1 MNHWVRCIAMCWGVS
16 CCFTASA
23 LAAPQ
28 CPSNILYVSSDFGHE
43 VLRYDA
49 TTGLYI
55 DTFVSAAS
63 ATGLDQP
70 HGILDRGTDV
80 LVTSFGTDQVLR
92 YDRDTGVLIDVFID
106 SASGLN
112 DPVYILV
119 GPDNNLYVSS
129 QASDEVLRYD
139 QSGVL
144 IDAFVTASSGGLDGP
159 SGMAFG
165 PDGRFYVAGRYSA
178 DVIVYNGSTGAFEEV
193 LADSTDGLTNGNT
206 FGLQFGDNG
215 DLYFVSNNTVYRYD
229 LDTDNFVTTINFG
242 FPIGLENSPVG
253 GIFVANA
260 NNLSLIDT
268 GDNSVSGP
276 FLSGGSI
283 NLLNFFHFSATTEP
297 GIIGDSDCD
306 GDVDLID
313 YAVMHDCL
321 AGPDENPPVMSPDC
335 LEVFDADTDGDVDLA
350 DANAFW
356 IAFGTP

>member
-1 MNHWVRCIAMCWGVS
+1 MKIGVRSVRVGAAVL
-16 CCFTASA
+16 SA
-23 LAAPQ
+23 LCAEVLAAPQ

-43 VLRYDA
+43 VLRYDS
-49 TTGLYI
+49 TTGQYI
-55 DTFVSAAS
+55 DEFVSVAA
-63 ATGLDQP
+63 ATGLVEP

-80 LVTSFGTDQVLR
+80 LVASFGTDEILR
-92 YDRDTGVLIDVFID
+92 YDRDSGALIDVFID

-119 GPDNNLYVSS
+119 GPDGNLYVSS

-139 QSGVL
+139 QNGTF
-144 IDAFVTASSGGLDGP
+144 IDAFVSAGAGGMDGP

-178 DVIVYNGSTGAFEEV
+178 SIIVYNGTTGAFEEV
-193 LADSTDGLTNGNT
+193 LADSGDGLTVGNT

-215 DLYFVSNNTVYRYD
+215 DLYFVSSNSVYRYD
-229 LDTDNFVTTINFG
+229 LDTDTVLTTINFG
-242 FPIGLENSPVG
+242 FPIGLEQGPDG
-253 GIFVANA
+253 GIFVADA

-283 NLLNFFHFSATTEP
+283 NLLNFFHFSTVIESGTT
-297 GIIGDSDCD
+297 GDSDCD
-306 GDVDLID
+306 GDIDLAD
-313 YAVMHDCL
+313 YALLHDCL
-321 AGPDENPPVMSPDC
+321 AGPQVSPPVMSPDC
-335 LEVFDADTDGDVDLA
+335 LDVFDADVDGDVDLE

-356 IAFGTP
+356 LSFDSP